1 MKPSLDTVFSVSM
14 CFYNLKVCFEYFKLF
29 FYVQQ
34 MWRPSAIA
42 KLKTVDK
49 KTTGRKKLPEKIR
62 MTFRKFVSEDNNEAP
77 D

>member
-1 MKPSLDTVFSVSM
+1 
-14 CFYNLKVCFEYFKLF
+14 
-29 FYVQQ
+29 

-62 MTFRKFVSEDNNEAP
+62 MTFWKFVSEDNNEAP